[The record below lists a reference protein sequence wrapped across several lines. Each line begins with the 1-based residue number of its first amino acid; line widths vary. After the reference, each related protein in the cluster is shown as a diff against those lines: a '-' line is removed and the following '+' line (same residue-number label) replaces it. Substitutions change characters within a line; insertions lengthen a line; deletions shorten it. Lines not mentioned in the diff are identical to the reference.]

1 MRTVL
6 KSEYDTLLN
15 GGEILEQDGHGV
27 KVVRLPDGRFLKTFW
42 YRRLL
47 SSRRIYPEWLRF
59 VLHAGALKRRGIP
72 TVTVLESLRVPHLK
86 RTALIYRPLEGRTLR
101 QVAAV
106 RDFSPGLAR
115 DLGQF
120 MARLHRRGIHFH
132 SLHLGNVLLC
142 SDGSFGLIDVSNM
155 RIFPWPLWAN
165 TRMRNFIHL
174 FRYPEDLQV
183 LTDTGI
189 WFFMDGYLSERSS
202 RRTRRK
208 VRSFFS
214 CAKMAE
220 PSEEGSNAA
229 EECPV
234 RGAEGC
240 FRASC
245 AAAGRDPCARPADG

>member
-6 KSEYDTLLN
+6 KSEYDALLD
-15 GGEILEQDGHGV
+15 GAEIIEQDGHGV
-27 KVVRLPDGRFLKTFW
+27 KVVRLSDGRFLKTFW
-42 YRRLL
+42 HRRLL

-72 TVTVLESLRVPHLK
+72 TVTVLESLRIPHLK

-106 RDFSPGLAR
+106 QGFSPGLAR

-120 MARLHRRGIHFH
+120 MARLHRQGVHFH

-142 SDGSFGLIDVSNM
+142 PDGIFGLIDVSNM

-174 FRYPEDLQV
+174 FRYPEDLQI
-183 LTDTGI
+183 LTNAGI
-189 WFFMDGYLSERSS
+189 RWFMEGYLAERSS

-208 VRSFFS
+208 VCSFLS
-214 CAKMAE
+214 AAKKGC
-220 PSEEGSNAA
+220 SEAVE
-229 EECPV
+229 
-234 RGAEGC
+234 
-240 FRASC
+240 
-245 AAAGRDPCARPADG
+245 